1 MGTVVTGQPPK
12 YWHYALCYLLYAAIL
27 ALCYYAFWTWRATI
41 EVLAGYYYRT
51 DSTRVAFQAT
61 YLVIILLVGIA
72 LFVLAMA
79 SESYLRRSF
88 GPGGIRGWALHPV
101 RRVLVRFA
109 QIAVPMIVSL
119 VVALGLQAWTLWRA
133 AGP

>member
-1 MGTVVTGQPPK
+1 MGTLVSGQPPK
-12 YWHYALCYLLYAAIL
+12 PWHYALCYLLYAVVL
-27 ALCYYAFWTWRATI
+27 VLCYYAFWTWRATV
-41 EVLAGYYYRT
+41 EVLASYHYRT
-51 DSTRVAFQAT
+51 ERTREAFQAT

-72 LFVLAMA
+72 VFILAVA

-101 RRVLVRFA
+101 RRVVVRFA
-109 QIAVPMIVSL
+109 QIAVPVVVSL
-119 VVALGLQAWTLWRA
+119 VVAFGLQEWTLWRA